1 MLCRIC
7 RKQQAARANA
17 LAHAALTSVRT
28 SAIHSAPRCLRKTV
42 FANVI
47 ASRSFACRGPDTG
60 SAKANGF
67 PKHRQRTSPSFT
79 DTCAGIQGGQHMFCM
94 QMGVTRRSPH
104 GRLRGSNLILECL
117 EEGGGD
123 FLEPIEQHEE
133 GEPRW
138 EERERG
144 ADACS
149 YFNLS
154 GSFGVPEVAERIP
167 PGAWPGIA
175 WFLLCRRRSP
185 DLFRSCVEKAS
196 PFNDCHMSFMRVCV
210 RLSSDVEGRE
220 WPMA

>member
-28 SAIHSAPRCLRKTV
+28 SAIRSVPRCLRKTV

-104 GRLRGSNLILECL
+104 GRLRGSNLILECH
-117 EEGGGD
+117 EGGGGD

-149 YFNLS
+149 SFNLS
-154 GSFGVPEVAERIP
+154 GSFGVPEVQSGYHLV
-167 PGAWPGIA
+167 PGQASLGFCFVGGDHLISFA
-175 WFLLCRRRSP
+175 AVLRRLRLLMTVTCPS
-185 DLFRSCVEKAS
+185 
-196 PFNDCHMSFMRVCV
+196 
-210 RLSSDVEGRE
+210 
-220 WPMA
+220 